1 MKPVFLIIAISTLTA
16 GYAQD
21 GQQSLMIPGLV
32 KDSSLT
38 QIQLSDTLNE
48 SRLGVWT
55 NGNYMICADLTY
67 LTEWLHKE
75 HAGLVDALEHQYKD
89 DTLAAER
96 CRLYAERYLKALT
109 QLQSAEH
116 GFDLRQLVLYIG
128 PDNPEQNKGNS
139 ATVETFIRQMTE
151 RGETVVYYKEKRIYT
166 LQKQVEWDSI
176 MSVVWMFYEN
186 KSDAAFQFVGHLNW

>member
-1 MKPVFLIIAISTLTA
+1 MKYICILYIISTQCM
-16 GYAQD
+16 GYAQIKQLPD
-21 GQQSLMIPGLV
+21 RIPGLV

-48 SRLGVWT
+48 SRMGVWT
-55 NGNYMICADLTY
+55 NGNYKICADLTY
-67 LTEWLHKE
+67 LTEWLQKE
-75 HAGLVDALEHQYKD
+75 HAGLVDALEHPYKD

-128 PDNPEQNKGNS
+128 PDNPGQNKGNS

-151 RGETVVYYKEKRIYT
+151 RGEAVVYYKEKRIYT

-186 KSDAAFQFVGHLNW
+186 KSDAAFQFIGHLNW